1 MAQSLLEYLET
12 MMHMEQRLSQHQR
25 QQMVLTQR
33 MQQAL
38 QILQLSSLE
47 LEQHVQQELETNPFL
62 EQVQQKVD
70 VPEKIVSTPNTDDNN
85 GFDESFDLDRYTR
98 HLKEGQDL
106 SRNTDLYER
115 QDYYQNN
122 ITQDESLRAHL
133 LTQLRIMT
141 RSPKDYEIGERII
154 IGDID
159 EKGYFTGSVEEIAGE
174 LKVTADDVQRV
185 IHLIQRMEPTGVGAK
200 DVVECLLLQIDAE
213 YPEDE
218 ELRTL
223 VSQHFEELK
232 RRQVPVIAKAMKI
245 TTEEVEELRKKLATL
260 NPWPGHE
267 YSSGPPQYVT
277 PEVVIEKDDDEYVV
291 RLVSDRL
298 AEVRVND
305 SYKKEITAQRL
316 SKTDKDYMKGKVESA
331 KWLMRNIA
339 QRQQTILRVAQAIAD
354 YQREFL
360 DKGVEFIRPLT
371 LQMIADQIGVHES
384 TVARTT
390 RGKYIQTPQGLFEM
404 KYFFSTGLKSDSG
417 EDQSSRSVKSLI
429 KTLIDE
435 EDKRKPL
442 SDQRIAEL
450 LEAKGIHIARRTVT
464 KYREALNVPTT
475 TLRREYQ

>member
-1 MAQSLLEYLET
+1 MSFGMGLHQS
-12 MMHMEQRLSQHQR
+12 QQQR

-70 VPEKIVSTPNTDDNN
+70 VPEKIESTPNGDENTT
-85 GFDESFDLDRYTR
+85 FDESFDLDRFTR

-115 QDYYQNN
+115 QDYYQNS
-122 ITQDESLRAHL
+122 ITQEESLRAHM

-141 RSPKDYEIGERII
+141 RSAKDYEIGERII

-159 EKGYFTGSVEEIAGE
+159 EKGYFTGSVEEIAEE
-174 LKVTADDVQRV
+174 LKVTPDDVQRV

-200 DVVECLLLQIDAE
+200 DVIECLLLQIDAE
-213 YPEDE
+213 YPWDE
-218 ELRTL
+218 QLRTL
-223 VSQHFEELK
+223 VSHHFEELK
-232 RRQVPVIAKAMKI
+232 RRQVPAIAKAMRI
-245 TTEEVEELRKKLATL
+245 SAEEVEELRKKLATL

-267 YSSGPPQYVT
+267 YSAGPPQYVT
-277 PEVVIEKDDDEYVV
+277 PEVVIEKADDDYVV

-305 SYKKEITAQRL
+305 TYKKEISAQRL
-316 SKTDKDYMKGKVESA
+316 TKTDKEYMKGKVESA

-339 QRQQTILRVAQAIAD
+339 QRQKTILRVAEAIAS

-429 KTLIDE
+429 KTIIEE

-442 SDQRIAEL
+442 SDQRIAEM